1 MITQVKATKV
11 KRYDKIGTLL
21 NGIKIVDYIVHYPLS
36 ECVCIVYTDNT
47 RTWCTDFENVEV
59 DRPKR
64 SITLKHVTNEL
75 VNYDKPIFINREKLL
90 EHFRKHQA

>member
-1 MITQVKATKV
+1 METIVKSTKI

-21 NGIKIVDYIVHYPLS
+21 NGIKIVDYIVHYPKS

-47 RTWCTDFENVEV
+47 FVWCTDFEDIKV

-64 SITLKHVTNEL
+64 SITLKHVTNEY
-75 VNYDKPIFINREKLL
+75 VNYDSPTFINSKNLL
-90 EHFRKHQA
+90 EQFKK

>member
-1 MITQVKATKV
+1 MITIVKSTKI

-21 NGIKIVDYIVHYPLS
+21 NGIKIVDYIVHYPKS

-47 RTWCTDFENVEV
+47 FVWCTDFEDIKV

-64 SITLKHVTNEL
+64 SITLKHVTNEY
-75 VNYDKPIFINREKLL
+75 VNYDSPTFINSKNLL
-90 EHFRKHQA
+90 EQFKK

>member
-1 MITQVKATKV
+1 METIVKSTKI

-21 NGIKIVDYIVHYPLS
+21 NGIKIVDYIVHYPKS
-36 ECVCIVYTDNT
+36 ECVCIVYTDNSFV
-47 RTWCTDFENVEV
+47 WCTDFEDIKV

-75 VNYDKPIFINREKLL
+75 VNYDNPTFINSQKLL
-90 EHFRKHQA
+90 EQFKK